1 MGAVKI
7 ALANQTRNVNVL
19 FMKSMSRFSRLK
31 LQFLAA
37 LILAAIL
44 AVLPCRAQMTNAP
57 ASGTN
62 DASDVSH
69 FPGLENLPGKHP
81 PHIWN
86 GLAGVWARAHAR
98 WKNTAS
104 NDVGA
109 VVFLGDSIT
118 EGWNGTLARDFPNMH
133 VADRGI
139 GGDIT
144 AGVLYRLQDDVLAL
158 DPAGIVL
165 LIGTNDIGNDADPAD
180 VADNTKQILLAIKKF
195 NPKLKVIVCKVMPR
209 SQNGQPVYDAK
220 IKQVNSMVE
229 DFVKT
234 EPNFAICD
242 TYSIYAD
249 DQGNPNPADFN
260 PDHLHL
266 NRAGYVT
273 WKSALDP
280 VIAKMNF
287 PTKSQ

>member
-1 MGAVKI
+1 
-7 ALANQTRNVNVL
+7 
-19 FMKSMSRFSRLK
+19 MKPMTCFLHCK
-31 LQFLAA
+31 LQFLGASV
-37 LILAAIL
+37 LAAAL

-57 ASGTN
+57 ASDTN
-62 DASDVSH
+62 DATGVSH
-69 FPGLENLPGKHP
+69 FPGLDNLPGKHP

-86 GLAGVWARAHAR
+86 GLGGVWAHDHTR
-98 WKNTAS
+98 WKSIAS

-118 EGWNGTLARDFPNMH
+118 EGWSTLARDFPNLH

-144 AGVLYRLQDDVLAL
+144 AGVLYRLQDDVLSL
-158 DPAGIVL
+158 NPAGIVL
-165 LIGTNDIGNDADPAD
+165 LIGTNDLGNDADPAD

-195 NPKLKVIVCKVMPR
+195 NPSLKVIVCKVMPR
-209 SQNGQPVYDAK
+209 SQNGQPVFDAK
-220 IKQVNSMVE
+220 IKQLNSLVE

-249 DQGNPNPADFN
+249 DQGNPNPVDFK

-266 NRAGYVT
+266 NAAGYAV
-273 WKSALDP
+273 WKTALDP
-280 VIAKMNF
+280 VIAKVNF
-287 PTKSQ
+287 PAKSQ

>member
-1 MGAVKI
+1 MDAFKI
-7 ALANQTRNVNVL
+7 PLANQNRNGNVL
-19 FMKSMSRFSRLK
+19 PMKSLCFFRRPWLSVVLASVLVASFS
-31 LQFLAA
+31 A
-37 LILAAIL
+37 L
-44 AVLPCRAQMTNAP
+44 PGRAQMTNAP
-57 ASGTN
+57 SSAASDST
-62 DASDVSH
+62 DVSH
-69 FPGLENLPGKHP
+69 FPGVDNLPGKHP

-86 GLAGVWARAHAR
+86 GLAGVWARDHAR
-98 WKNTAS
+98 WKMTAS

-118 EGWNGTLARDFPNMH
+118 EGWSGTLARDFPNLH

-144 AGVLYRLQDDVLAL
+144 SGVLFRLQDDVLAL

-165 LIGTNDIGNDADPAD
+165 LIGTNDIGNDGDPAD
-180 VADNTKQILLAIKKF
+180 VADNIKQILLAIKKF

-209 SQNGQPVYDAK
+209 SQNGQPIFDAK
-220 IKQVNSMVE
+220 IKQVNSLVE

-242 TYSIYAD
+242 TYGIYAD
-249 DQGNPNPADFN
+249 DQGNPNPVDFR

-266 NRAGYVT
+266 NTAGYAV

>member
-7 ALANQTRNVNVL
+7 TLANSIRNVNVL
-19 FMKSMSRFSRLK
+19 FMNSTTCFRHCK

-37 LILAAIL
+37 SVLAAAL
-44 AVLPCRAQMTNAP
+44 AILPCRAQMTNAP
-57 ASGTN
+57 SSDTN
-62 DASDVSH
+62 DATSVSH

-81 PHIWN
+81 PQIWP
-86 GLAGVWARAHAR
+86 GLAGVWAKDHTR
-98 WKNTAS
+98 WKSTAS

-118 EGWNGTLARDFPNMH
+118 EGWSGTLARDFPNLH

-144 AGVLYRLQDDVLAL
+144 AGVLYRLQEDVLAL

-165 LIGTNDIGNDADPAD
+165 LIGTNDLGNDADPAD
-180 VADNTKQILLAIKKF
+180 VADNTKEILLAIKKF
-195 NPKLKVIVCKVMPR
+195 NPNLKVIVCKVMPR
-209 SQNGQPVYDAK
+209 SQNGQPVFDAK
-220 IKQVNSMVE
+220 IKQLNLLVE

-249 DQGNPNPADFN
+249 DQGNPNPVDFK
-260 PDHLHL
+260 PDLLHL
-266 NRAGYVT
+266 NAAGYAV
-273 WKSALDP
+273 WKTALDP
-280 VIAKMNF
+280 VIAKVNF
-287 PTKSQ
+287 PTKPE

>member
-1 MGAVKI
+1 M
-7 ALANQTRNVNVL
+7 NSMTCFRHC
-19 FMKSMSRFSRLK
+19 KS
-31 LQFLAA
+31 QFLAA
-37 LILAAIL
+37 FVLAATL

-57 ASGTN
+57 SSGTN
-62 DASDVSH
+62 DASDVSQ
-69 FPGLENLPGKHP
+69 FPGLDNLPGKHP

-86 GLAGVWARAHAR
+86 GLAVVWNRAHER

-118 EGWNGTLARDFPNMH
+118 EGWSTLARDFPNMH

-158 DPAGIVL
+158 NPAGIVL
-165 LIGTNDIGNDADPAD
+165 LIGTNDIGNGADPAD
-180 VADNTKQILLAIKKF
+180 VAENTKQILLAIKKF
-195 NPKLKVIVCKVMPR
+195 NPNLKVIVCKVMPR
-209 SQNGQPVYDAK
+209 SQDGQPVFDAK
-220 IKQVNSMVE
+220 IKELNLLVE
-229 DFVKT
+229 GFVKT
-234 EPNFAICD
+234 EPNFVICD
-242 TYSIYAD
+242 TYRIYAD
-249 DQGNPNPADFN
+249 DHGSPNPADFK

-266 NRAGYVT
+266 NSAGYAT
-273 WKSALDP
+273 WKTALDP
-280 VIAKMNF
+280 VIAEVNF

>member
-1 MGAVKI
+1 
-7 ALANQTRNVNVL
+7 
-19 FMKSMSRFSRLK
+19 MKAMPNFCRLRVSC
-31 LQFLAA
+31 LLAA
-37 LILAAIL
+37 LLLASAAIF
-44 AVLPCRAQMTNAP
+44 PCRAQMTNAP

-62 DASDVSH
+62 DPSDVSH

-118 EGWNGTLARDFPNMH
+118 EGWNGTLARDFPNMR

-144 AGVLYRLQDDVLAL
+144 CGVLYRLQDDVLAL

-165 LIGTNDIGNDADPAD
+165 LIGTNDIGNNGDPAD
-180 VADNTKQILLAIKKF
+180 IADNIKQILLAIKNF

-209 SQNGQPVYDAK
+209 SQDGVPVFDTK
-220 IKQVNSMVE
+220 IKQLNSLIE
-229 DFVKT
+229 EFVKT

-249 DQGNPNPADFN
+249 DQGNPNPVDFK

-266 NRAGYVT
+266 NPAGYAV

-280 VIAKMNF
+280 VIEKMNF
-287 PTKSQ
+287 PTKPQ